1 MKKNLLKTAM
11 LASVFTIM
19 GAANAQMSFFGRVGL
34 NLNDL
39 VLLDGDGKAVEF
51 YKTGVGMQIG
61 GGVDYEINDNMGIEA
76 GLAYSQRGASID
88 NTMDLG
94 GITATTTGS
103 MTLHYID
110 IPVSF
115 RYSSAAGSGIL
126 NVGIGPKIGLGL
138 SGKNKY
144 TTKVN
149 SMGQTQEQTGE
160 DDITFGDGV
169 NSDFKTLDLSFG
181 TSIGYEI
188 SNIHFGVQYYY
199 GLTNH
204 IGNPTS
210 KESVTQN
217 MATVFVGYT
226 FGN

>member
-1 MKKNLLKTAM
+1 MKKLLLKTTV
-11 LASVFTIM
+11 LASIFTMIS
-19 GAANAQMSFFGRVGL
+19 AANAQMSFFGRVGL

-39 VLLDGDGKAVEF
+39 VLLDGDGKSVEF

-61 GGVDYEINDNMGIEA
+61 GGIDYAINEQMGIEA
-76 GLAYSQRGASID
+76 GLGYSQRGASID

-115 RYSSAAGSGIL
+115 RYSSAAGNGKL

-149 SMGQTQEQTGE
+149 SMGQTQEQSGE
-160 DDITFGDGV
+160 DELTFGDGTS
-169 NSDFKTLDLSFG
+169 SDFKTLDLSFG

-204 IGNPTS
+204 IGDPTS
-210 KESVTQN
+210 KESIAQN
-217 MATVFVGYT
+217 MATVFVGYR